1 MEVSKPTSPSL
12 EGLTQREARSIVE
25 RMGETGQPPER
36 GALAV
41 NVGTEE
47 VLQVL
52 REEYLVPIREDGR
65 NSSFKLVQAT
75 FGGGKTHFLHCLREI
90 GWNEGFVVSLVG
102 ISPQECPFDDT
113 LRVYQAVAK
122 NLELPPPAA
131 GQPAP
136 KGVETILATLI
147 LQKVEESGEAAVRQ
161 WLQREF
167 KRAPIESHALR
178 RAVYLFALA
187 VLDGDDA
194 TEEILAAYLRGDHVS
209 AAERSQFQLR
219 EELDSKSAFRFLR
232 SLIQVMRELTVPGL
246 ILLFDEM
253 DRVMSLSVKRRKA
266 IGDNLRQMIDH
277 CGQATLPA
285 LLWVYAVPP
294 EFMTTVVP
302 EYPALEQRLRG
313 AGRFSV
319 ASPLEPVIDLESLP
333 LEPEELFRR
342 IGHKL
347 LELFQHGRPETIDM
361 DLQGRNVDALA
372 DHMALNALESGS
384 RRLFVKRLVHMLHQ
398 QLHEPKPLSTQ
409 DWDADDGF
417 GDDLEGEEDLF

>member
-1 MEVSKPTSPSL
+1 MDSSKLRMDPL
-12 EGLTQREARSIVE
+12 EGLTPREARSIVE

-36 GALAV
+36 GALSV
-41 NVGTEE
+41 NVGTED
-47 VLQVL
+47 VLNVL
-52 REEYLVPIREDGR
+52 REEYLIPIREDGR

-90 GWNEGFVVSLVG
+90 GWNEGFLVSLVG

-122 NLELPPPAA
+122 HLELPPKNT
-131 GQPAP
+131 GKPAP
-136 KGVETILATLI
+136 RGVETVLANLI
-147 LQKVEESGEAAVRQ
+147 HDKVEENGEANVRQ
-161 WLQREF
+161 WLNREF
-167 KRAPIESHALR
+167 KRSAIESHALR
-178 RAVYLFALA
+178 RAVYLFMLA
-187 VLDGDDA
+187 VLDGDDEK
-194 TEEILAAYLRGDHVS
+194 EEVLAAYIRGDHVS
-209 AAERSQFQLR
+209 SAERNDLQLR

-232 SLIQVMRELTVPGL
+232 SLIQVMRELDVPGL

-313 AGRFSV
+313 AGRFSLS
-319 ASPLEPVIDLESLP
+319 SPLEPVIDLEALP
-333 LEPEELFRR
+333 LEPEEFFRR
-342 IGHKL
+342 IGSKL
-347 LELFQHGRPETIDM
+347 LQLFKLGRGEGIDLELQ
-361 DLQGRNVDALA
+361 QKNVNVLA

-384 RRLFVKRLVHMLHQ
+384 RRIFVKRLVHMLHGQ
-398 QLHEPKPLSTQ
+398 IHEPKELVE
-409 DWDADDGF
+409 DDLERMDGF
-417 GDDLEGEEDLF
+417 SDELEGEEDLF

>member
-1 MEVSKPTSPSL
+1 MSVEKSPDPAL
-12 EGLTQREARSIVE
+12 EGIDARRARSIVE

-47 VLQVL
+47 VLDVLL
-52 REEYLVPIREDGR
+52 REYLIPIREEGR

-90 GWNEGFVVSLVG
+90 GWREGFLVSMVG

-122 NLELPPPAA
+122 SLELPPQSTDSPAA
-131 GQPAP
+131 RGIDAVLVQ
-136 KGVETILATLI
+136 ILRR
-147 LQKVEESGEAAVRQ
+147 KVEDSGEKAVRD
-161 WLQREF
+161 WLQWEF

-178 RAVYLFALA
+178 RAMYLFFLA
-187 VLDGDDA
+187 VLDGDD
-194 TEEILAAYLRGDHVS
+194 TQEEVLAAYLRGDHVS
-209 AAERSQFQLR
+209 APERANLQLR

-232 SLIQVMRELTVPGL
+232 SLIQAMRELSVPGL

-313 AGRFSV
+313 AGRFSMS
-319 ASPLEPVIDLESLP
+319 SPLEPVIDLEALP
-333 LEPEELFRR
+333 LETTELFRR
-342 IGHKL
+342 IGYRL
-347 LELFQHGRPETIDM
+347 LELFRLGRSEEIDM
-361 DLQGRNVDALA
+361 ELQRSNVDRLA
-372 DHMALNALESGS
+372 EHMSLNALESGS
-384 RRLFVKRLVHMLHQ
+384 RRIFVKRLVQMLHNQ
-398 QLHEPKPLSTQ
+398 IHNPGPIET
-409 DWDADDGF
+409 ADIEALEGF
-417 GDDLEGEEDLF
+417 DEDLEGEEDLF

>member
-1 MEVSKPTSPSL
+1 MDDL
-12 EGLTQREARSIVE
+12 AGLSARGARSIVE

-47 VLQVL
+47 VLEVL
-52 REEYLVPIREDGR
+52 RQEYLIPIREDGR

-90 GWNEGFVVSLVG
+90 GWREGFLVSLVG

-122 NLELPPPAA
+122 QLELPPTDDSAQA
-131 GQPAP
+131 VR
-136 KGVETILATLI
+136 GVEAVLARLV
-147 LQKVEESGEAAVRQ
+147 LEKVASSGEKAVRT
-161 WLQREF
+161 WLTTEF
-167 KRAPIESHALR
+167 RRAPIESHALR
-178 RAVYLFALA
+178 RAVYLFLLA

-209 AAERSQFQLR
+209 AAERGQFQLR

-232 SLIQVMRELTVPGL
+232 SLIQVMRELGVPGL

-313 AGRFSV
+313 AGRFSL
-319 ASPLEPVIDLESLP
+319 ASPLEPVIDLEALP
-333 LEPEELFRR
+333 LEPEEFFGR
-342 IGHKL
+342 IGQKL
-347 LELFQHGRPETIDM
+347 LQLFQLGRPETIDM
-361 DLQGRNVDALA
+361 DLQTQNVALLA

-384 RRLFVKRLVHMLHQ
+384 RRIFVKRLVHMLHGQ
-398 QLHEPKPLSTQ
+398 IHDPKLLKPEDLERMEGF
-409 DWDADDGF
+409 DDE
-417 GDDLEGEEDLF
+417 LEGEEDLF